1 MECNAIS
8 PDIKSL
14 ILMATLQNPALSQK
28 VLKDLFRLPERQELF
43 PGLHPC
49 GIPPI
54 MTQILNENQSFL

>member
-43 PGLHPC
+43 PGLHPS
-49 GIPPI
+49 GIPHDYD
-54 MTQILNENQSFL
+54 TNF